1 MARAPNY
8 NQQRAERDRAKQAKA
23 DAKQRE
29 REQRKAERDTTAAPA
44 EDGQPAADAEPDE
57 QA

>member
-29 REQRKAERDTTAAPA
+29 RDQRKAERDTTAVPA
-44 EDGQPAADAEPDE
+44 DDGLPAADTED

>member
-1 MARAPNY
+1 MARTPNY

-29 REQRKAERDTTAAPA
+29 REQRKAERDTTALPA
-44 EDGQPAADAEPDE
+44 DDGLPADAEPED

>member
-8 NQQRAERDRAKQAKA
+8 NQQRNDRDRAKQAKA

-29 REQRKAERDTTAAPA
+29 REQRKAEKAATDEPGGEPPAPA
-44 EDGQPAADAEPDE
+44 EEETRD
-57 QA
+57 

>member
-1 MARAPNY
+1 MARTPNY

-29 REQRKAERDTTAAPA
+29 REQRKAERDTTALPA
-44 EDGQPAADAEPDE
+44 DDDLPADAEPED

>member
-8 NQQRAERDRAKQAKA
+8 NQQRNDRDRAKQAKA

-29 REQRKAERDTTAAPA
+29 RDQRKAEKAVTDEP
-44 EDGQPAADAEPDE
+44 GQEPAAQPEDE
-57 QA
+57 VRD

>member
-29 REQRKAERDTTAAPA
+29 REQRKAERDTSAPA
-44 EDGQPAADAEPDE
+44 ENGEPAAAAEPDE